1 MKISY
6 EHQLLRIQLLD
17 AANLGAASGKVTLD
31 RPTQVNACDHLPFL
45 PDSALKGVW
54 QAVWEVN
61 NYPNRDAIFGREHD
75 LAGNLI
81 VGNGDLLA
89 FPLLA
94 ANGERCWIFSGERL
108 FKFLALEKLC
118 RKSAGVKE
126 SDGVNKLLALICRP
140 QSKAALG
147 IPQIPALNLPFA
159 LTPIDPA
166 TEMGDRLRGL
176 LKRWSGEGLPLT
188 DTLLIVNA
196 PIAKYLWNQA
206 AEIRELTALNEGK
219 TALGQA
225 LRRVELIPAGSI
237 FLSFVT
243 WLEPQ
248 DLPVPDHVF
257 QFGAWEGSGLGYCQL
272 SIVEPTEFTLT
283 ASQPITPA
291 VATPVDSTHMTEIYK
306 KISELAK
313 EPNAAYKEK
322 VRSAIGSFGW
332 RLKTAGW
339 EAALAFELA
348 KARATSAEK
357 KVEMRA
363 HRWFLAALFDIAEDQ
378 ITEQCQTWFAAGVS
392 ASKKQAVMSRWL
404 WLRKYSELE
413 LEKEVKHGY

>member
-1 MKISY
+1 MTISH
-6 EHQLLRIQLLD
+6 EHQLMRIQLLD
-17 AANLGAASGKVTLD
+17 AANLGAASGRVTLD
-31 RPTQVNACDHLPFL
+31 RPTQVDACYDLPFI
-45 PDSALKGVW
+45 PDSALKGVLHGI
-54 QAVWEVN
+54 WEVN
-61 NYPNRDAIFGREHD
+61 DYPQRDAIFGREHD

-81 VGNGDLLA
+81 IGNGDLLV

-94 ANGERCWIFSGERL
+94 GDGGRCWVFSAEHL
-108 FKFLALEKLC
+108 FKFLALETLC
-118 RKSAGVKE
+118 GKSTA
-126 SDGVNKLLALICRP
+126 VNELLAPICQP
-140 QSKAALG
+140 QGNAALG

-159 LTPIDPA
+159 LTPIDCSA
-166 TEMGDRLRGL
+166 AMAQQLSGL
-176 LKRWSGEGLPLT
+176 LKRWGGDGLLT
-188 DTLLIVNA
+188 ADTLLVVNERA
-196 PIAKYLWNQA
+196 TKYLWNQA
-206 AEIRELTALNEGK
+206 AEIRELTALNERK

-257 QFGAWEGSGLGYCQL
+257 QFGAWEGIGSGYCQL
-272 SIVEPTEFTLT
+272 AIVEQTEVTLT
-283 ASQPITPA
+283 ESPPITPA
-291 VATPVDSTHMTEIYK
+291 VATPVDSTYMTEVYE

-348 KARATSAEK
+348 KAKPTSAEQK
-357 KVEMRA
+357 SEMRA
-363 HRWFLAALFDIAEDQ
+363 HRRFLAALFDITEDK
-378 ITEQCQTWFAAGVS
+378 IPDQCQTWFAGAL
-392 ASKKQAVMSRWL
+392 ASKQREVMARWL

-413 LEKEVKHGY
+413 LETPNHGGL